1 MNMHRVSIAARLA
14 GLATA
19 VAVGLFAAPTA
30 FAADGAALFEKKC
43 TFCHGQ
49 EGASSDS
56 SIPIIGGYSA
66 KYIVDSVKNFR
77 KKLRPCA
84 EVSIPSGPRKG
95 EKSDM
100 CKVVADLG
108 DDETD
113 AVARWLS
120 GRKFVPAKQ
129 PFDASLVERGQSVYG
144 RLCRRCHDD
153 NGRSPDEDNG
163 IVAGQWTPYLKSQ
176 LAAFRA
182 GKRSIDEKMKA
193 RLEKLGPDDQE
204 ALLNFYASQQ
214 QW

>member
-1 MNMHRVSIAARLA
+1 MTMHRVSNLLCVLALAAGAAL
-14 GLATA
+14 GLCAET
-19 VAVGLFAAPTA
+19 L
-30 FAADGAALFEKKC
+30 AADGAAVFEKRC
-43 TFCHGQ
+43 AFCHGQ
-49 EGASSDS
+49 DGASSDS

-66 KYIVDSVKNFR
+66 KYVVDSIKNFR
-77 KKLRPCA
+77 RKLRPCA

-108 DDETD
+108 DDEAE

-120 GRKFVPAKQ
+120 GRKFVPARQ

-163 IVAGQWTPYLKSQ
+163 IVAGQWTPYLRSQ

-193 RLEKLGPDDQE
+193 RLEKLGPEDQE

>member
-1 MNMHRVSIAARLA
+1 MKRMASVVRAFGLAA
-14 GLATA
+14 GLAL
-19 VAVGLFAAPTA
+19 GLCAAPTTP
-30 FAADGAALFEKKC
+30 AADGPAVYEKKC
-43 TFCHGQ
+43 LQCHGR
-49 EGASSDS
+49 EGASTDS

-66 KYIVDSVKNFR
+66 KYVVDSLKNFR

-84 EVSIPSGPRKG
+84 EVSIPEGPSKG
-95 EKSDM
+95 NKSDM
-100 CKVVADLG
+100 CKVVAELG
-108 DDETD
+108 DDEAE

-129 PFDASLVERGQSVYG
+129 AFDASLVERGQTVYG
-144 RLCRRCHDD
+144 RLCRRCHED

-193 RLEKLGPDDQE
+193 RLDKLGPEDQE

>member
-1 MNMHRVSIAARLA
+1 MIRLA
-14 GLATA
+14 LFQSLLAGIALGLC
-19 VAVGLFAAPTA
+19 AAPA
-30 FAADGAALFEKKC
+30 ALAADGPKVYEDKC
-43 TFCHGQ
+43 MQCHGQ
-49 EGASSDS
+49 EGASQDS

-66 KYIVDSVKNFR
+66 KYVVDSMQNFR

-84 EVSIPSGPRKG
+84 EVTIPSGPKKG

-108 DDETD
+108 DDEAQ
-113 AVARWLS
+113 AVAKWLS

-129 PFDASLVERGQSVYG
+129 PFDASKLARGESVYG
-144 RLCRRCHDD
+144 RLCRRCHED

-176 LAAFRA
+176 IAAFRA
-182 GKRSIDEKMKA
+182 GKRSIDDKMKA
-193 RLEKLGPDDQE
+193 RLEKLGPEDED

-214 QW
+214 KW

>member
-1 MNMHRVSIAARLA
+1 MHRVSNLLCVLALAAGASL
-14 GLATA
+14 GLCAET
-19 VAVGLFAAPTA
+19 L
-30 FAADGAALFEKKC
+30 AADGAAVFEKRC
-43 TFCHGQ
+43 AFCHGQ
-49 EGASSDS
+49 DGASSDS

-66 KYIVDSVKNFR
+66 KYVVDSIKNFR
-77 KKLRPCA
+77 RKLRPCA

-108 DDETD
+108 DDEAE

-120 GRKFVPAKQ
+120 GRKFVPARQ

-163 IVAGQWTPYLKSQ
+163 IVAGQWTPYLRSQ

-193 RLEKLGPDDQE
+193 RLEKLGPEDQE